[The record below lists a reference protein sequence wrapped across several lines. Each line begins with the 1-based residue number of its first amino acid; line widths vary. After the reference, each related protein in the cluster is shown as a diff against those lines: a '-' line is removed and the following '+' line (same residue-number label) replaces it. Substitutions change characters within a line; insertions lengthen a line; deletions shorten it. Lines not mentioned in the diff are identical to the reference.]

1 MARSKNNVVTEG
13 LSGMLA
19 RQIVFR
25 QRAGQTIVGK
35 APVRSQKASQAQQ
48 LHQQRFARAAF
59 YAKSALQNSALKQ
72 SYAEEAKKRPGTT
85 SYNMAIADYL
95 KAPVIDA
102 VDTSNYTGSVTGE
115 KIVVQVSDTFKVT
128 GVKVKIT
135 DHDATLVEEGNA
147 TFQEGKWVYTTTVVN
162 ASLTGDKVIVTA
174 TDRPANV
181 TTKEFIL

>member
-1 MARSKNNVVTEG
+1 MAKSRNNVVTEG

-72 SYAEEAKKRPGTT
+72 SYAEEAKKRP
-85 SYNMAIADYL
+85 AIADYL

-128 GVKVKIT
+128 AVKVKIT

>member
-1 MARSKNNVVTEG
+1 MAKSKDNVVIKG

-19 RQIVFR
+19 RQLVFR

-35 APVRSQKASQAQQ
+35 APVRSQKATEAQKA
-48 LHQQRFARAAF
+48 HQQRFARAAF
-59 YAKSALQNSALKQ
+59 YAKNALQNSALKQ
-72 SYAEEAKKRPGTT
+72 SYTQEAKKHAGTT
-85 SYNMAIADYL
+85 PYNMAIADYL
-95 KAPVIDA
+95 KAPVIES
-102 VDTSNYTGSVTGE
+102 VDTSAYSGASTGE

-128 GVKVKIT
+128 AVKVKIT

-147 TFQEGKWVYTTTVVN
+147 TFEEGNWVYTTTVAN

-181 TTKEFIL
+181 TTKEITL